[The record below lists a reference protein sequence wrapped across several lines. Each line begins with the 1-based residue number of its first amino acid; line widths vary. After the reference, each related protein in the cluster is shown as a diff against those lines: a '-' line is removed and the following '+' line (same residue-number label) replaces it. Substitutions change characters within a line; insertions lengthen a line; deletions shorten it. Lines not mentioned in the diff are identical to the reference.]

1 MATYN
6 LGRILP
12 VFRGAFNSEESYNR
26 LDVVYVSSYGSYVC
40 NTDETTTSPVEDS
53 ENWTLLNRDITNA
66 QAWDEF
72 VQAEAERDTI
82 VNNLVTNG
90 QAEIDDF
97 IEDATIR
104 VNNTISGAEGEMVQI
119 GQEWD
124 ALKDEMEQYGG
135 DVSQIQRDLN
145 THTSNTDIHVT
156 AADKARWDA
165 GSGSGFSG
173 DYNDLI
179 NKPTIP
185 SKTSDLTNDSGFINQ
200 IKTINNESLIGTGN
214 ITIEGSDFSGSYNDL
229 TDKPTIP
236 SKTSDLTNDSG
247 FINQIKTINNESL
260 IGTGNLT
267 IDTFSGDYD
276 DLTNKPTI
284 PTKTSDLTNDSGFVV
299 GSTLATVATT
309 GSYSDLTDKPT
320 IPTVGNGTITITQG
334 GVTKGTFTTNQN
346 GNSTIALDAGGS
358 GGGDVSAAGDNTFT
372 GSNTFTQG
380 LSIGGE
386 EEEGAI
392 DIGITS
398 SSGLVDIAINQ
409 MSLSN
414 SSGNGFSLVLSEDWD
429 EELQDYN
436 LQTYVSTH
444 NLDIIGTTSVTIDGN
459 QVLTTNDVATVA
471 TSGSYNDLTN
481 KPTLATVATSGS
493 YNDLSNKPA
502 IPTVNDATITI
513 TQGGTTKGSFT
524 LNQSSNAT
532 IVLDA
537 GGSGGNTRDTWYGN
551 QAQFDAIP
559 ENQLDENTD
568 YYISGNVQWNDIAN
582 KPTIPT
588 NVSQLENDSQYTSLP
603 TVKSEINKALRVF
616 GDRVQYVTQ
625 SEYDSLSQSGALK
638 DDVTYFIQDSTD
650 NTIQM
655 DVTFS
660 DNTTATYNVYINN

>member
-12 VFRGAFNSEESYNR
+12 VFKGAFSSEESYNR
-26 LDVVYVSSYGSYVC
+26 LDVVYVSAYGSYVC
-40 NTDETTTSPVEDS
+40 NTDGTTTSPVEDS
-53 ENWTLLNRDITNA
+53 TNWVLLNRDITNA

-72 VQAEAERDTI
+72 VEAEAERDTI

-90 QAEIDDF
+90 QSQIDDF

-214 ITIEGSDFSGSYNDL
+214 ITIEGSGFSGSYNDL

-247 FINQIKTINNESL
+247 F
-260 IGTGNLT
+260 
-267 IDTFSGDYD
+267 
-276 DLTNKPTI
+276 
-284 PTKTSDLTNDSGFVV
+284 VV
-299 GSTLATVATT
+299 GT
-309 GSYSDLTDKPT
+309 
-320 IPTVGNGTITITQG
+320 
-334 GVTKGTFTTNQN
+334 
-346 GNSTIALDAGGS
+346 
-358 GGGDVSAAGDNTFT
+358 
-372 GSNTFTQG
+372 
-380 LSIGGE
+380 
-386 EEEGAI
+386 
-392 DIGITS
+392 
-398 SSGLVDIAINQ
+398 
-409 MSLSN
+409 
-414 SSGNGFSLVLSEDWD
+414 
-429 EELQDYN
+429 
-436 LQTYVSTH
+436 
-444 NLDIIGTTSVTIDGN
+444 
-459 QVLTTNDVATVA
+459 
-471 TSGSYNDLTN
+471 
-481 KPTLATVATSGS
+481 TLATVATSGS
-493 YNDLSNKPA
+493 YNDLTDKPTIPSKTSDLTNDSGYINQLKTINNESLIGTGNITISGGGTQVQSDWTETDTTSMAYILHKPQIVSPSASNTFTNYNVFNSQVDFNDYVNFSGNTNFDAANSNLTFFDEDEEAGITINPKIDASDEFHIEIGMGRLTTVFEGSEDNNTFTFNLASGIQSNIVTSNELATVATTGSYNDLSNKPT

-532 IVLDA
+532 ISLDA
-537 GGSGGNTRDTWYGN
+537 GGSGGNTRDTWYGS

-588 NVSQLENDSQYTSLP
+588 RVSQLENDSNYVELP

-625 SEYDSLSQSGALK
+625 SEFDSLSQSGALK

>member
-1 MATYN
+1 M
-6 LGRILP
+6 
-12 VFRGAFNSEESYNR
+12 
-26 LDVVYVSSYGSYVC
+26 
-40 NTDETTTSPVEDS
+40 
-53 ENWTLLNRDITNA
+53 
-66 QAWDEF
+66 
-72 VQAEAERDTI
+72 
-82 VNNLVTNG
+82 
-90 QAEIDDF
+90 
-97 IEDATIR
+97 
-104 VNNTISGAEGEMVQI
+104 
-119 GQEWD
+119 
-124 ALKDEMEQYGG
+124 
-135 DVSQIQRDLN
+135 
-145 THTSNTDIHVT
+145 
-156 AADKARWDA
+156 
-165 GSGSGFSG
+165 
-173 DYNDLI
+173 
-179 NKPTIP
+179 
-185 SKTSDLTNDSGFINQ
+185 
-200 IKTINNESLIGTGN
+200 
-214 ITIEGSDFSGSYNDL
+214 
-229 TDKPTIP
+229 
-236 SKTSDLTNDSG
+236 TNDSG

-299 GSTLATVATT
+299 GSTLATVATS
-309 GSYSDLTDKPT
+309 GSYNDLTNTPT

-334 GVTKGTFTTNQN
+334 GTTKGTFTLNQSSN
-346 GNSTIALDAGGS
+346 ATIALDAGGS

-372 GSNTFTQG
+372 GTNTFTTG
-380 LSIGGE
+380 LTIGGE

-392 DIGITS
+392 GLGISSDI
-398 SSGLVDIAINQ
+398 GLVDIAVNQ

-436 LQTYVSTH
+436 LQTFVSTH
-444 NLDIIGTTSVTIDGN
+444 NLNIIGTTSVTIDGN

-513 TQGGTTKGSFT
+513 TQGGTTKGTFT

-532 IVLDA
+532 IALDA
-537 GGSGGNTRDTWYGN
+537 GGSGGNTRDTWYGS

-568 YYISGNVQWNDIAN
+568 YYISGPVQWNDIAN

-625 SEYDSLSQSGALK
+625 SEFDSLSQSGALK

>member
-26 LDVVYVSSYGSYVC
+26 LDVVYVSGYGSYVC
-40 NTDETTTSPVEDS
+40 STDNTTTSPVNDS
-53 ENWTLLNRDITNA
+53 TNWVLLNRDITNA

-72 VQAEAERDTI
+72 VEAEAERDTI

-90 QAEIDDF
+90 QSQIDDF

-214 ITIEGSDFSGSYNDL
+214 
-229 TDKPTIP
+229 
-236 SKTSDLTNDSG
+236 
-247 FINQIKTINNESL
+247 
-260 IGTGNLT
+260 LT

-299 GSTLATVATT
+299 GSTLATVATS
-309 GSYSDLTDKPT
+309 GSYNDLTNTPT

-334 GVTKGTFTTNQN
+334 GTTKGTFTLNQSSN
-346 GNSTIALDAGGS
+346 ATIALDAGGS

-372 GSNTFTQG
+372 GTNTFTTG
-380 LSIGGE
+380 LTIGGE

-392 DIGITS
+392 GLGISSDI
-398 SSGLVDIAINQ
+398 GLVDIAVNQ

-436 LQTYVSTH
+436 LQTFVSTH
-444 NLDIIGTTSVTIDGN
+444 NLNIIGTTSVTIDGN

-513 TQGGTTKGSFT
+513 TQGGTTKGTFT

-532 IVLDA
+532 IALDA
-537 GGSGGNTRDTWYGN
+537 GGSGGNTRDTWYGS

-568 YYISGNVQWNDIAN
+568 YYISGPVQWNDIAN

-588 NVSQLENDSQYTSLP
+588 AVSQLQNDSEYVELP

-625 SEYDSLSQSGALK
+625 SEFDSLSQSGALK

>member
-26 LDVVYVSSYGSYVC
+26 LDIVYVSSYGSYVC
-40 NTDETTTSPVEDS
+40 NTDETTTSPVDDS

-72 VQAEAERDTI
+72 VQAEAQRDTI

-90 QAEIDDF
+90 QSQIDDF
-97 IEDATIR
+97 LEDATIR

-124 ALKDEMEQYGG
+124 TLKGEMEQYGG

-156 AADKARWDA
+156 AEDKARWDA

-173 DYNDLI
+173 DYNDLT

-185 SKTSDLTNDSGFINQ
+185 SKTSDLTNDSGFISQ
-200 IKTINNESLIGTGN
+200 IKTINNQSLIGTGN
-214 ITIEGSDFSGSYNDL
+214 ITIEGSGFSGDYNDL
-229 TDKPTIP
+229 TNKPTIP
-236 SKTSDLTNDSG
+236 TKTSELTNDSG
-247 FINQIKTINNESL
+247 FV
-260 IGTGNLT
+260 IGSSISTVATTGSYN
-267 IDTFSGDYD
+267 

-284 PTKTSDLTNDSGFVV
+284 PTKTSDLTNDSNFVV
-299 GSTLATVATT
+299 GS
-309 GSYSDLTDKPT
+309 
-320 IPTVGNGTITITQG
+320 
-334 GVTKGTFTTNQN
+334 
-346 GNSTIALDAGGS
+346 AL
-358 GGGDVSAAGDNTFT
+358 
-372 GSNTFTQG
+372 
-380 LSIGGE
+380 
-386 EEEGAI
+386 
-392 DIGITS
+392 
-398 SSGLVDIAINQ
+398 
-409 MSLSN
+409 
-414 SSGNGFSLVLSEDWD
+414 
-429 EELQDYN
+429 
-436 LQTYVSTH
+436 
-444 NLDIIGTTSVTIDGN
+444 
-459 QVLTTNDVATVA
+459 ATVA

-481 KPTLATVATSGS
+481 KPT
-493 YNDLSNKPA
+493 

-513 TQGGTTKGSFT
+513 TQGGTTKGTFT

-532 IVLDA
+532 ITLDA
-537 GGSGGNTRDTWYGN
+537 GGSGGNTRDTWYGS

-568 YYISGNVQWNDIAN
+568 YYISGNLQWDEIAG

-588 NVSQLENDSQYTSLP
+588 RVSQLENDSNYVELP
-603 TVKSEINKALRVF
+603 TVKREINKALRVF

-625 SEYDSLSQSGALK
+625 SEFDSLSQSGGLK
-638 DDVTYFIQDSTD
+638 DDVTYLIQDSTD

-655 DVTFS
+655 DVVFS

>member
-26 LDVVYVSSYGSYVC
+26 LDVVYVSGYGSYVC
-40 NTDETTTSPVEDS
+40 NTDGTTTSPVEDS
-53 ENWTLLNRDITNA
+53 TNWVLLNRDITNA

-72 VQAEAERDTI
+72 VEAEAERDTI

-90 QAEIDDF
+90 QSQIDDF

-214 ITIEGSDFSGSYNDL
+214 ITIEGSGFSGSYNDL

-247 FINQIKTINNESL
+247 F
-260 IGTGNLT
+260 
-267 IDTFSGDYD
+267 
-276 DLTNKPTI
+276 
-284 PTKTSDLTNDSGFVV
+284 VV
-299 GSTLATVATT
+299 GT
-309 GSYSDLTDKPT
+309 
-320 IPTVGNGTITITQG
+320 
-334 GVTKGTFTTNQN
+334 
-346 GNSTIALDAGGS
+346 
-358 GGGDVSAAGDNTFT
+358 
-372 GSNTFTQG
+372 
-380 LSIGGE
+380 
-386 EEEGAI
+386 
-392 DIGITS
+392 
-398 SSGLVDIAINQ
+398 
-409 MSLSN
+409 
-414 SSGNGFSLVLSEDWD
+414 
-429 EELQDYN
+429 
-436 LQTYVSTH
+436 
-444 NLDIIGTTSVTIDGN
+444 
-459 QVLTTNDVATVA
+459 
-471 TSGSYNDLTN
+471 
-481 KPTLATVATSGS
+481 TLATVATSGS
-493 YNDLSNKPA
+493 YNDLTDKPTIPSKTSDLTNDSGYINQLKTINNESLIGTGNITISGGGTQVQSDWTETDTTSMAYILHKPQIVSPSASNTFTNYNVFNSQVDFNDYVNFSGNTNFDAANSNLTFFDEDEEAGITINPKIDASDEFHIEIGMGRLTTVFEGSEDNNTFTFNLASGIQSNIVTSNELATVATTGSYNDLSNKPT

-532 IVLDA
+532 ISLDA
-537 GGSGGNTRDTWYGN
+537 GGSGGNTRDTWYGS

-588 NVSQLENDSQYTSLP
+588 RVSQLENDSNYVELP

-625 SEYDSLSQSGALK
+625 SEFDSLSQSGALK

>member
-26 LDVVYVSSYGSYVC
+26 LDVVYVSGYGSYVC
-40 NTDETTTSPVEDS
+40 STDNTTTSPVNDS
-53 ENWTLLNRDITNA
+53 TNWVLLNRDITNA

-72 VQAEAERDTI
+72 VEAEAERDTI

-90 QAEIDDF
+90 QSQIDDF

-179 NKPTIP
+179 NKPDIP
-185 SKTSDLTNDSGFINQ
+185 T
-200 IKTINNESLIGTGN
+200 
-214 ITIEGSDFSGSYNDL
+214 
-229 TDKPTIP
+229 
-236 SKTSDLTNDSG
+236 KTSDLTNDSG

-299 GSTLATVATT
+299 GSTLATVATS
-309 GSYSDLTDKPT
+309 GSYNDLTNTPT

-334 GVTKGTFTTNQN
+334 GTTKGTFTLNQSSN
-346 GNSTIALDAGGS
+346 ATIALDAGGS

-372 GSNTFTQG
+372 GTNTFTTG
-380 LSIGGE
+380 LTIGGE

-392 DIGITS
+392 GLGISSDI
-398 SSGLVDIAINQ
+398 GLVDIAVNQ

-436 LQTYVSTH
+436 LQTFVSTH

-513 TQGGTTKGSFT
+513 TQGGTTKGTFT

-532 IVLDA
+532 IALDA
-537 GGSGGNTRDTWYGN
+537 GGSGGNTRDTWYGS

-568 YYISGNVQWNDIAN
+568 YYISGPVQWNDIAN

-588 NVSQLENDSQYTSLP
+588 AVSQLQNDSEYVELP

-625 SEYDSLSQSGALK
+625 SEFDSLSQSGALK

>member
-12 VFRGAFNSEESYNR
+12 VFKGAFNSEESYNR
-26 LDVVYVSSYGSYVC
+26 LDVVYVSAYGSYVC
-40 NTDETTTSPVEDS
+40 NTDNTTTSPVEDS
-53 ENWTLLNRDITNA
+53 TNWVLLNRDITNA

-82 VNNLVTNG
+82 VNNLVTS
-90 QAEIDDF
+90 AESEIDDF

-124 ALKDEMEQYGG
+124 ALKDDMEQYGG

-247 FINQIKTINNESL
+247 F
-260 IGTGNLT
+260 
-267 IDTFSGDYD
+267 
-276 DLTNKPTI
+276 
-284 PTKTSDLTNDSGFVV
+284 VV
-299 GSTLATVATT
+299 GTTL
-309 GSYSDLTDKPT
+309 
-320 IPTVGNGTITITQG
+320 
-334 GVTKGTFTTNQN
+334 
-346 GNSTIALDAGGS
+346 
-358 GGGDVSAAGDNTFT
+358 
-372 GSNTFTQG
+372 
-380 LSIGGE
+380 
-386 EEEGAI
+386 
-392 DIGITS
+392 
-398 SSGLVDIAINQ
+398 
-409 MSLSN
+409 
-414 SSGNGFSLVLSEDWD
+414 
-429 EELQDYN
+429 
-436 LQTYVSTH
+436 
-444 NLDIIGTTSVTIDGN
+444 
-459 QVLTTNDVATVA
+459 ATVA

-481 KPTLATVATSGS
+481 TPTIPSKTSDLTNDSGYINQLKTINNESLIGTGNITISGGGTQVQSDWTETDTTSMAYILHKPQIVSPSASNTFTNYNVFNSQVDFNDYVNFTGNTNFDAANSNLTFFDEDEEAGITINPKIDASDEFHIEMGMGRLTTVFEGSEDNNTLTFNLASGIQSNIVTSNELATVATTGS
-493 YNDLSNKPA
+493 YNDLTNKPT

-513 TQGGTTKGSFT
+513 TQGGTTKGTFT

-532 IVLDA
+532 IALDA
-537 GGSGGNTRDTWYGN
+537 GGSGGNTRDTWYGS

-568 YYISGNVQWNDIAN
+568 YYISGNLQWNDIAG

-588 NVSQLENDSQYTSLP
+588 AVSQLENDSNYVELP

-655 DVTFS
+655 DVVFS

>member
-26 LDVVYVSSYGSYVC
+26 LDIVYVSSYGSYVC
-40 NTDETTTSPVEDS
+40 NTDETTTSPVDDS

-72 VQAEAERDTI
+72 VQAEQERNTI

-90 QAEIDDF
+90 QSQIDDF
-97 IEDATIR
+97 LEDATIR

-124 ALKDEMEQYGG
+124 TLKGEMEQYGG

-156 AADKARWDA
+156 AEDKARWDA

-173 DYNDLI
+173 DYNDLT

-185 SKTSDLTNDSGFINQ
+185 SKTSDLTNDSGFISQ
-200 IKTINNESLIGTGN
+200 IKTINNQSLIGTGN
-214 ITIEGSDFSGSYNDL
+214 ITIEGSGFSGDYNDL
-229 TDKPTIP
+229 TNKPTIP
-236 SKTSDLTNDSG
+236 TKTSELTNDSG
-247 FINQIKTINNESL
+247 FV
-260 IGTGNLT
+260 IGSSISTVATTGSYN
-267 IDTFSGDYD
+267 

-284 PTKTSDLTNDSGFVV
+284 PTKTSDLTNDSNFVV
-299 GSTLATVATT
+299 GS
-309 GSYSDLTDKPT
+309 
-320 IPTVGNGTITITQG
+320 
-334 GVTKGTFTTNQN
+334 
-346 GNSTIALDAGGS
+346 AL
-358 GGGDVSAAGDNTFT
+358 
-372 GSNTFTQG
+372 
-380 LSIGGE
+380 
-386 EEEGAI
+386 
-392 DIGITS
+392 
-398 SSGLVDIAINQ
+398 
-409 MSLSN
+409 
-414 SSGNGFSLVLSEDWD
+414 
-429 EELQDYN
+429 
-436 LQTYVSTH
+436 
-444 NLDIIGTTSVTIDGN
+444 
-459 QVLTTNDVATVA
+459 ATVA

-481 KPTLATVATSGS
+481 KPT
-493 YNDLSNKPA
+493 

-513 TQGGTTKGSFT
+513 TQGGTTKGTFT

-532 IVLDA
+532 ITLDA
-537 GGSGGNTRDTWYGN
+537 GGSGGNTRDTWYGS

-568 YYISGNVQWNDIAN
+568 YYISGNLQWDEIAG

-588 NVSQLENDSQYTSLP
+588 RVSQLENDSNYVELP
-603 TVKSEINKALRVF
+603 TVKREINKALRVF

-625 SEYDSLSQSGALK
+625 SEFDSLSQSGGLK
-638 DDVTYFIQDSTD
+638 DDVTYLIQDSTD

-655 DVTFS
+655 DVVFS

>member
-26 LDVVYVSSYGSYVC
+26 LDVVYVSAYGSYVC
-40 NTDETTTSPVEDS
+40 NTDNTTTSPVDDS

-72 VQAEAERDTI
+72 VQAEQERNTI

-90 QAEIDDF
+90 QSQIDDF
-97 IEDATIR
+97 LEDATIR

-124 ALKDEMEQYGG
+124 TLKGEMEQYGG
-135 DVSQIQRDLN
+135 DVSQIHRDLN

-156 AADKARWDA
+156 AEDKARWDA

-173 DYNDLI
+173 DYNDLT

-185 SKTSDLTNDSGFINQ
+185 SKTSDLTNDSGFISQ
-200 IKTINNESLIGTGN
+200 IKTINNQSLIGTGN
-214 ITIEGSDFSGSYNDL
+214 ITIEGSGFSGDYNDL
-229 TDKPTIP
+229 TNKPTIP
-236 SKTSDLTNDSG
+236 TKTSELTNDSG
-247 FINQIKTINNESL
+247 FV
-260 IGTGNLT
+260 IGSSISTVATTGSYN
-267 IDTFSGDYD
+267 

-284 PTKTSDLTNDSGFVV
+284 PTKTSDLTNDSNFVV
-299 GSTLATVATT
+299 GS
-309 GSYSDLTDKPT
+309 
-320 IPTVGNGTITITQG
+320 
-334 GVTKGTFTTNQN
+334 
-346 GNSTIALDAGGS
+346 AL
-358 GGGDVSAAGDNTFT
+358 
-372 GSNTFTQG
+372 
-380 LSIGGE
+380 
-386 EEEGAI
+386 
-392 DIGITS
+392 
-398 SSGLVDIAINQ
+398 
-409 MSLSN
+409 
-414 SSGNGFSLVLSEDWD
+414 
-429 EELQDYN
+429 
-436 LQTYVSTH
+436 
-444 NLDIIGTTSVTIDGN
+444 
-459 QVLTTNDVATVA
+459 ATVA

-481 KPTLATVATSGS
+481 KPT
-493 YNDLSNKPA
+493 

-513 TQGGTTKGSFT
+513 TQGGTTKGTFT

-532 IVLDA
+532 ITLDA

-568 YYISGNVQWNDIAN
+568 YYISGNVQWDEIAG

-588 NVSQLENDSQYTSLP
+588 NVSQLENDSQYTTLP
-603 TVKSEINKALRVF
+603 TVKSEISKALRVF
-616 GDRVQYVTQ
+616 GERVQYVTQ
-625 SEYDSLSQSGALK
+625 SEFDSLSQSGALK
-638 DDVTYFIQDSTD
+638 DDVTYLIQDSTD

-655 DVTFS
+655 DVVFS